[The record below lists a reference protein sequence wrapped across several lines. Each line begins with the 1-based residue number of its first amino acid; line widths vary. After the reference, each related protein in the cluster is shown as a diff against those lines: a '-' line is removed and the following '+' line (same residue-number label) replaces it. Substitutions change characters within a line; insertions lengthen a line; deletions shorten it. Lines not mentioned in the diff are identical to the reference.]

1 MLQSLIHTY
10 YKLLD
15 ETISSSTFIVLMIT
29 CLIFAAWSLSP
40 SANASNYKWNIMEAM
55 RNNSDTN
62 TVMIDGVEYQLKFT
76 KVAVK

>member
-1 MLQSLIHTY
+1 MFQSLIHTY

-15 ETISSSTFIVLMIT
+15 ETISSSTFIVLMIA
-29 CLIFAAWSLSP
+29 CLIFAVWSLSP
-40 SANASNYKWNIMEAM
+40 SANANSYKWNIIEAM
-55 RNNSDTN
+55 NNSSDTN